1 MTFDDLN
8 DDNFLLYAMKA
19 YSSPYCIMSEFE
31 SDLKRIK
38 YLKRLFRRYKATKIL
53 KERLILN
60 HIILLYNV
68 FGVEAATRTLFF
80 KIDEN
85 NYDILKTFLIY
96 LNYMPNKVKGINGTD
111 IDSSDILL
119 DMDVADI
126 LRKI

>member
-1 MTFDDLN
+1 
-8 DDNFLLYAMKA
+8 
-19 YSSPYCIMSEFE
+19 MSEFE